1 MSTCYGMTAL
11 GLQESGHVLVLTVC
25 LSRMLI
31 LRLTQV
37 KNDGLDTSHLKSD
50 TSQTSLHMRFY
61 CSVR

>member
-31 LRLTQV
+31 FRLTEV